1 MSIDNFVAGDKIDLD
16 NEIPDGQDPLEDAIE
31 AGNEFEGDI
40 VLTPEQTSVIINGTE
55 DEVIAMRSARKSK
68 HWPKQGSKVYIP
80 YKIRPGSNYGTKERQ
95 RLARAISEYER
106 NTCIR

>member
-1 MSIDNFVAGDKIDLD
+1 MNIDDFVAGDEIDLD
-16 NEIPDGQDPLEDAIE
+16 NEIKDGQDPLEDAIE
-31 AGNEFEGDI
+31 SGNGFEGDI

-55 DEVIAMRSARKSK
+55 DEVIAMRSARNSK
-68 HWPKQGSKVYIP
+68 HWPKQGSKVIIP
-80 YKIRPGSNYGTKERQ
+80 YKIRPGSNYGPKERQ